1 MNHFGTMIFPAVRR
15 CSRLFAVLIGLLLV
29 GTASGATLAE
39 LKTQLATAEQQFDS
53 VYAAK
58 DAMVYYTNNY
68 AVKMAAMQQAFDDLR
83 DLEDRLR
90 TLLRNNL
97 IKSTLVLAYNTYEVA
112 DKTINIG
119 IEGVEALLHGGFIHT
134 VTETS
139 LAAFEEFL
147 PDMQKDKMGC
157 GVEELTTAY
166 TVNIRGLRAATLA
179 YLPQIKK
186 VQTIL
191 RMSLEDVKAAAL
203 KDDKVDL
210 AETGCIYRKYQMLL
224 DAIDQAEI
232 GDNGLSALMTK
243 MRQTEEA
250 YIAQLP
256 QVEAERIRL
265 GTLCT
270 DLRNQISALHASV
283 QSAVSSQTVTNY
295 YEISP
300 PITVQDLNMT
310 WDSSTETY
318 TAYLLRRKHLVEAYV
333 AQEFSSLKG
342 QSATLSAA
350 IDQKISAFAT
360 QYGQYFGLFAPHYFW
375 VSNPMNVALSL
386 GNSRET
392 MDSATLG
399 SVLSMV
405 RNHKLVK
412 DAEDGLI
419 AAAGAGGSLL
429 VSAQADLQ
437 ALLDIFAQLK
447 TVDENVSALISI
459 AQNEEY
465 AIAQPGVVT
474 EPVNLPANMEAYRNV
489 AGSKGYWSLCNFMGV
504 LQDQPSQVTT
514 ALATLHARR
523 LNYEAAMDGT
533 AGTNGPQSFY
543 ALEWAEV
550 NGFQDAL
557 ANCEQARAQLIACA
571 GEYSNLIGQNR
582 FLSQCPT
589 DQQSY
594 GMGTYSNGTNGNG
607 NAIQYY
613 YQSYYFQ
620 QAVSRALAATN
631 GYAGADPI
639 WFAYSGVVN
648 RYRDI
653 NRRYNEAFVKY
664 SQYYSQLNH
673 YLGNTSEFS
682 WNSTLPAAA
691 DLSQAAAAD
700 SYLTVAAPDV
710 DSLTRRFQAVGG
722 INGYELGGMATLPD
736 TEDDIT
742 TLPVY
747 QVYQFKKKIAV
758 NGPQWLSLWP
768 VDFDAIYGQCTNEL
782 KAIRTNINYDEY
794 LGWSKAQNELGA
806 LNTQY
811 DVVNPAPSISVLPQP
826 SLMVSNGGRGT
837 FTISATCPN
846 PITYQWYWG
855 ALNDFSNPIPFANSA
870 GYTTPSI
877 TYGQIFYCFP
887 KLSSRSHTPYV
898 TAGPFSVM
906 IDPAA
911 LVGPG
916 GTGGG
921 GPGGGGPGGGG
932 PGGGGA
938 SNNVTQPFN
947 TLSNWAVNCNL
958 PANQRGANDDP
969 AHIGLPN
976 RLAYALGINPLN
988 FDPKQLPKTTLAPD
1002 RMEMSFTRP
1011 FDTIGCL
1018 YSIQSSCDL
1027 SQWNSESPSKISVS
1041 ASNET
1046 WSASIPRTNS
1056 MMFIRLNV
1064 GP

>member
-1 MNHFGTMIFPAVRR
+1 MFFPVIRR
-15 CSRLFAVLIGLLLV
+15 CSGWLAVLIGLLLA
-29 GTASGATLAE
+29 GSASGATLAE
-39 LKTQLATAEQQFDS
+39 LKTQLAAAEQQFDS

-68 AVKMAAMQQAFDDLR
+68 AVKMASMQQAFDDLR

-97 IKSTLVLAYNTYEVA
+97 VKSTLVLAYNTYEVA

-147 PDMQKDKMGC
+147 PDMLKDRMGC

-166 TVNIRGLRAATLA
+166 TVNVRGLRSATLA
-179 YLPQIKK
+179 YLPQIKR

-265 GTLCT
+265 GALCT

-283 QSAVSSQTVTNY
+283 QSSVASQTVSNY

-300 PITVQDLNMT
+300 PITVQDLNVT
-310 WDSSTETY
+310 WNYPAETY
-318 TAYLLRRKHLVEAYV
+318 TDYMIRRKHLVEAYV
-333 AQEFSSLKG
+333 AQEFGSLKS
-342 QSATLSAA
+342 QSETLCAA
-350 IDQKISAFAT
+350 IDQKISDFAT
-360 QYGQYFGLFAPHYFW
+360 QYGLYFGLTAPYSFW
-375 VSNPMNVALSL
+375 VRNPVSAALSL
-386 GNSRET
+386 GNNRET
-392 MDSATLG
+392 MDGATLG
-399 SVLSMV
+399 SVLAMV
-405 RNHKLVK
+405 QNHKLVK

-419 AAAGAGGSLL
+419 AAAGAGGSSLA
-429 VSAQADLQ
+429 SAQADLQ
-437 ALLDIFAQLK
+437 ALLDTYAQLK
-447 TVDENVSALISI
+447 TVDENVGALISLAQGEESVI
-459 AQNEEY
+459 AQ
-465 AIAQPGVVT
+465 VVT
-474 EPVNLPANMEAYRNV
+474 EPANLPANMDAYRYV
-489 AGSKGYWSLCNFMGV
+489 VGSKGYWSICNFMGL
-504 LQDQPSQVTT
+504 LQDQPSQAAAALVT
-514 ALATLHARR
+514 LDARR

-557 ANCEQARAQLIACA
+557 ANCEQARAQLLACA
-571 GEYSNLIGQNR
+571 AEYSDLIGQNR

-589 DQQSY
+589 DQQNY
-594 GMGTYSNGTNGNG
+594 GVGTYSNGTNGNG

-613 YQSYYFQ
+613 YESYYFQ
-620 QAVSRALAATN
+620 QAVSRALGTTN
-631 GYAGADPI
+631 GYAGADPL

-653 NRRYNEAFVKY
+653 NRRYNEAHVKY
-664 SQYYSQLNH
+664 SQYFSQLNH
-673 YLGNTSEFS
+673 YLGNTSDFS
-682 WNSTLPAAA
+682 WNDTLPAAA

-700 SYLTVAAPDV
+700 GYLTVAAPDV

-722 INGYELGGMATLPD
+722 IQGYELGNMATLPD
-736 TEDDIT
+736 TEDDIA

-768 VDFDAIYGQCTNEL
+768 ADFDALYGQCTNEI

-794 LGWSKAQNELGA
+794 LGWSKAQDELGA

-811 DVVNPAPSISVLPQP
+811 DVVNPAPSITVLPQP

-837 FTISATCPN
+837 FTLSATCPN

-855 ALNDFSNPIPFANSA
+855 AVNDFSNPIPFANSA
-870 GYTTPSI
+870 GYTTPAI
-877 TYGQIFYCFP
+877 TYGQIFYCFT

-906 IDPAA
+906 IDPAS
-911 LVGPG
+911 LIGS
-916 GTGGG
+916 G

-932 PGGGGA
+932 PGGGVA
-938 SNNVTQPFN
+938 SNNAAQPFN

-958 PANQRGANDDP
+958 PANQRGVNDDP

-988 FDPKQLPKTTLAPD
+988 FDLKQLPKTTLPPD
-1002 RMEMSFTRP
+1002 RIEMSFTRP
-1011 FDTIGCL
+1011 IDTVGCL
-1018 YSIQSSCDL
+1018 YTIQSSPDL
-1027 SQWNSESPSKISVS
+1027 SQWNNESPSKISGT

-1046 WSASIPRTNS
+1046 WSASVPRTNS
-1056 MMFIRLNV
+1056 MLFIRLNV